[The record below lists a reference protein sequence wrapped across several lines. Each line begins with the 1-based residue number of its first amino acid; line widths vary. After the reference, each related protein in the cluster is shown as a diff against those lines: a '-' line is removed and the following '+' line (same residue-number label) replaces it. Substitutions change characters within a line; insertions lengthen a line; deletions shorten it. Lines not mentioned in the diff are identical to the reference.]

1 MMKRLAIVVGLLLL
15 FLAGFAGALLWQRLR
30 HIEAQRAALPTPTTV
45 PVVQPSP
52 TVPVEA
58 TAEPAATPPTGFRLA
73 GVALGAP
80 HSFAVVEDPLGKSG
94 LYRAGDP
101 IDGLGRLRTI
111 EAQRVVVDAPDGVV
125 ELRLAAAPPPTV
137 TADYAVRFKRPT
149 DSSGP
154 ITFRARVVEARE
166 DRATVEGTVEAN
178 GVVCATCRGTFVAV
192 KPGHPAYH
200 RWE

>member
-137 TADYAVRFKRPT
+137 TRTAAAHGTDTPGPAVTPKRPRWT
-149 DSSGP
+149 PAADRTPESGP
-154 ITFRARVVEARE
+154 S
-166 DRATVEGTVEAN
+166 DG
-178 GVVCATCRGTFVAV
+178 
-192 KPGHPAYH
+192 PDQPAS
-200 RWE
+200 